1 MYCEAITEFG
11 KPLQRIEGPTP
22 TPTGSEV
29 LVRVEHCGVCH
40 SDVHIHDG
48 YFDMG
53 GAAKMPL
60 GLPLPHTL
68 GHEVAGEVIAVGPR
82 RRPGPDRPAPRAL
95 LLDRL
100 RQVRGLP
107 ARRGELLQRPAQPRL
122 FGRRRRRLRQPRDD
136 PRSEVPDR
144 LRQDPAGAGG
154 DLHVLGPHRL
164 RRAEEGPALGPKDDV
179 LIVGAGGLGM
189 MAIQFAKEMFG
200 KGPLVADI
208 DAGRLQA
215 AMGAGA
221 KAAYNT
227 TDPEALKQLMADTE
241 GGALASIDFVGSESS
256 FGFANQSVRRG
267 GRVIIVGLFGGGMS
281 MPIPMFPF
289 RAITIGGSYV
299 GSLAEAEAMMELV
312 RAGKVDPI
320 PVKEVPLVVRQP
332 GAGGPQ
338 GRQGDRPGGAGS
350 LTQRSSPLRPPRPP
364 AI

>member
-11 KPLQRIEGPTP
+11 KPLQRVERPTP
-22 TPTGSEV
+22 TPVGTEV

-48 YFDMG
+48 YFGLG
-53 GAAKMPL
+53 GEAKMPL

-68 GHEVAGEVIAVGPR
+68 GHEVAGEVIAVGPDADPALIGR
-82 RRPGPDRPAPRAL
+82 HRALYSWIGCGKCAACVRGEENYCNAPRNLGCSAGVGGGYASHVVIPDPKYLIDYGNVPPAL
-95 LLDRL
+95 AATYMCS
-100 RQVRGLP
+100 GLT
-107 ARRGELLQRPAQPRL
+107 AYGALQK
-122 FGRRRRRLRQPRDD
+122 
-136 PRSEVPDR
+136 VPT
-144 LRQDPAGAGG
+144 
-154 DLHVLGPHRL
+154 
-164 RRAEEGPALGPKDDV
+164 LGPKDDV
-179 LIVGAGGLGM
+179 LVVGAGGLGM

-221 KAAYNT
+221 KAVYNT

-267 GRVIIVGLFGGGMS
+267 GRVIIVGLFGGGMA

-320 PVKEVPLVVRQP
+320 PVKEVPLSSANQVLEDLKGGKVIGRVVLVP
-332 GAGGPQ
+332 
-338 GRQGDRPGGAGS
+338 
-350 LTQRSSPLRPPRPP
+350 
-364 AI
+364 

>member
-22 TPTGSEV
+22 TPTGTEV

-40 SDVHIHDG
+40 SDVHIHEG

-68 GHEVAGEVIAVGPR
+68 GHEVAGEVIAVGPDADPALIGQHR
-82 RRPGPDRPAPRAL
+82 ALYSWIGCGKCAACVRGEENYCNAPRNLGCSAGVGGGYASHVMIPDPKYLIDYGQISPAL
-95 LLDRL
+95 AATYMCS
-100 RQVRGLP
+100 GLT
-107 ARRGELLQRPAQPRL
+107 AY
-122 FGRRRRRLRQPRDD
+122 
-136 PRSEVPDR
+136 
-144 LRQDPAGAGG
+144 GA
-154 DLHVLGPHRL
+154 LKKV
-164 RRAEEGPALGPKDDV
+164 PALGPKDDV
-179 LIVGAGGLGM
+179 LVVGAGGLGM
-189 MAIQFAKEMFG
+189 MAIQFAKQMLG

-227 TDPEALKQLMADTE
+227 TDPDALKQLMADTE

-267 GRVIIVGLFGGGMS
+267 GRVIVVGLFGGGMS

-312 RAGKVDPI
+312 RAGEIDAI
-320 PVKEVPLVVRQP
+320 PVKEVPLSSANQVLEDLKAGKIIGRVVLVP
-332 GAGGPQ
+332 
-338 GRQGDRPGGAGS
+338 
-350 LTQRSSPLRPPRPP
+350 
-364 AI
+364 

>member
-11 KPLQRIEGPTP
+11 KPLQHLETPTP
-22 TPTGSEV
+22 SPTGSEV

-48 YFDMG
+48 YFGLG
-53 GAAKMPL
+53 GEARLPL

-68 GHEVAGEVIAVGPR
+68 GHEVAGEVIAVGPDADPSLIGQHR
-82 RRPGPDRPAPRAL
+82 ALYSWIGCGKCAACVRGEENYCNAPRNLGCSAGVGGGYASHVMIPDAKYLIDYGAVPPAL
-95 LLDRL
+95 AATYMCS
-100 RQVRGLP
+100 GLT
-107 ARRGELLQRPAQPRL
+107 AYGALKK
-122 FGRRRRRLRQPRDD
+122 
-136 PRSEVPDR
+136 VPT
-144 LRQDPAGAGG
+144 
-154 DLHVLGPHRL
+154 
-164 RRAEEGPALGPKDDV
+164 LGPKDDV
-179 LIVGAGGLGM
+179 LVVGAGGLGM

-208 DAGRLQA
+208 DEGRLQA

-221 KAAYNT
+221 KAVYNT
-227 TDPEALKQLMADTE
+227 TDPNALKQLMADTE

-267 GRVIIVGLFGGGMS
+267 GRVIVVGLFGGGMS

-320 PVKEVPLVVRQP
+320 PVKEVPLSSANQVLTDLKAGKVIGRVVLVP
-332 GAGGPQ
+332 
-338 GRQGDRPGGAGS
+338 
-350 LTQRSSPLRPPRPP
+350 
-364 AI
+364 

>member
-11 KPLQRIEGPTP
+11 KPLQRVERPTP
-22 TPTGSEV
+22 TPTGTEV

-48 YFDMG
+48 YFGLG
-53 GAAKMPL
+53 GEIKMPL

-68 GHEVAGEVIAVGPR
+68 GHEVAGEVIAVGPDADPALIGQHR
-82 RRPGPDRPAPRAL
+82 ALYSWIGCGKCAACVRGEENYCNAPRNLGCSAGVGGGYASHVTVPHPRY
-95 LLDRL
+95 LLDYGRTPPAL
-100 RQVRGLP
+100 AATYMCSGLT
-107 ARRGELLQRPAQPRL
+107 AYGALKK
-122 FGRRRRRLRQPRDD
+122 
-136 PRSEVPDR
+136 VPT
-144 LRQDPAGAGG
+144 
-154 DLHVLGPHRL
+154 
-164 RRAEEGPALGPKDDV
+164 LGPKDDV
-179 LIVGAGGLGM
+179 LVVGAGGLGM

-256 FGFANQSVRRG
+256 FGFANQAVRRG

-312 RAGKVDPI
+312 RAGEIDAI
-320 PVKEVPLVVRQP
+320 PVKEVPLSSANQVLEDLKGGKVIGRVVLVP
-332 GAGGPQ
+332 
-338 GRQGDRPGGAGS
+338 
-350 LTQRSSPLRPPRPP
+350 
-364 AI
+364 

>member
-11 KPLQRIEGPTP
+11 KPLQHLETPTP
-22 TPTGSEV
+22 SPTGSEV

-48 YFDMG
+48 YFGLG
-53 GAAKMPL
+53 GEARLPL

-68 GHEVAGEVIAVGPR
+68 GHEVAGEVIAVGPDADPSLIGQHR
-82 RRPGPDRPAPRAL
+82 ALYSWIGCGKCAACVRGEENYCNAPRNLGCSAGVGGGYASHVTIPDAKYLIDYGAVPPAL
-95 LLDRL
+95 AATYMCS
-100 RQVRGLP
+100 GLT
-107 ARRGELLQRPAQPRL
+107 AYGALKK
-122 FGRRRRRLRQPRDD
+122 
-136 PRSEVPDR
+136 VPT
-144 LRQDPAGAGG
+144 
-154 DLHVLGPHRL
+154 
-164 RRAEEGPALGPKDDV
+164 LGPKDDV
-179 LIVGAGGLGM
+179 LVVGAGGLGM

-208 DAGRLQA
+208 DEGRLQA

-221 KAAYNT
+221 KAVYNT
-227 TDPEALKQLMADTE
+227 TDPNALKQLMADTE

-267 GRVIIVGLFGGGMS
+267 GRVIVVGLFGGGMS

-320 PVKEVPLVVRQP
+320 PVKEVPLSSANQVLTDLKAGKVIGRVVLVP
-332 GAGGPQ
+332 
-338 GRQGDRPGGAGS
+338 
-350 LTQRSSPLRPPRPP
+350 
-364 AI
+364 

>member
-11 KPLQRIEGPTP
+11 KPLQRIDGPTP
-22 TPTGSEV
+22 TPTGTEV

-40 SDVHIHDG
+40 SDVHIHEG

-68 GHEVAGEVIAVGPR
+68 GHEVAGEVIAVGPDADPALIGQHR
-82 RRPGPDRPAPRAL
+82 ALYSWIGCGKCAACVRGEENYCNAPRNLGCSAGVGGGYASHVMIPDPKYLIDYGKISPAL
-95 LLDRL
+95 AATYMCS
-100 RQVRGLP
+100 GLT
-107 ARRGELLQRPAQPRL
+107 AYGALKK
-122 FGRRRRRLRQPRDD
+122 
-136 PRSEVPDR
+136 VPT
-144 LRQDPAGAGG
+144 
-154 DLHVLGPHRL
+154 
-164 RRAEEGPALGPKDDV
+164 LGPKDDV
-179 LIVGAGGLGM
+179 LVVGAGGLGM
-189 MAIQFAKEMFG
+189 MAIQFAKQMFG

-227 TDPEALKQLMADTE
+227 TDPDALKQLMADTE

-267 GRVIIVGLFGGGMS
+267 GRVIVVGLFGGGMS

-312 RAGKVDPI
+312 RAGEIDAI
-320 PVKEVPLVVRQP
+320 PVKEVPLSSANQVLEDLKAGKIIGRVVLVP
-332 GAGGPQ
+332 
-338 GRQGDRPGGAGS
+338 
-350 LTQRSSPLRPPRPP
+350 
-364 AI
+364 

>member
-11 KPLQRIEGPTP
+11 KPLQRVERPTP
-22 TPTGSEV
+22 TPIGTEV

-48 YFDMG
+48 YFGLG
-53 GAAKMPL
+53 GEIKMPL

-68 GHEVAGEVIAVGPR
+68 GHEVAGEVIAVGPDADPALIGQHR
-82 RRPGPDRPAPRAL
+82 ALYSWIGCGKCAACVRGEENYCNAPRNLGCSAGVGGGYASHVVIPDPKYLIDYGAIPPAL
-95 LLDRL
+95 AATYMCS
-100 RQVRGLP
+100 GLT
-107 ARRGELLQRPAQPRL
+107 AYGALKK
-122 FGRRRRRLRQPRDD
+122 
-136 PRSEVPDR
+136 VP
-144 LRQDPAGAGG
+144 P
-154 DLHVLGPHRL
+154 
-164 RRAEEGPALGPKDDV
+164 LGPKDDV
-179 LIVGAGGLGM
+179 LVVGAGGLGM

-256 FGFANQSVRRG
+256 FGFANQAVRRG

-320 PVKEVPLVVRQP
+320 PVKEVPLSSANQVLEDLKGGKVIGRVVLVP
-332 GAGGPQ
+332 
-338 GRQGDRPGGAGS
+338 
-350 LTQRSSPLRPPRPP
+350 
-364 AI
+364 